1 MYGGSIG
8 AGDKVVADVKGS
20 YTLDLNDIPAVPDED
35 WMPPL
40 NTLKQRIEFYYTY
53 AHSGPDFW
61 QTEGKRW
68 SKEVEEFTKP
78 TGPLK
83 KAVGEIVAS
92 GDSDEQKAG
101 KIYAAV
107 MKLDNTDFTRTKSEA
122 ERKKEKLKAIGRAED
137 VWNQKAGSADDIAL
151 LYVALARAAGLKVWP
166 IQVVDRNRAIF
177 DSTYLRIGQLD
188 DYIAVVE
195 LGGKDVYLD
204 PGQKMC
210 PFGTLHWKHTMAS
223 GFRLSE
229 KGAVF
234 ATTPPSVYKNST
246 VQRVADLTIDATG
259 SVKGTVRMVMT
270 GQDALHWRQLT
281 LENDEEEVKKQ
292 FNESM
297 RNSLPDGVQADFD
310 HFLALDDY
318 SVNLIGIVNV
328 SGNMGTATGKHFFLP
343 GLFFESRA
351 KHPFVAQ
358 DKRTIPVDVHYPKLE
373 QDQVTYSLPAGFNVE
388 SSPQAT
394 SNLWPDHAL
403 LKINSSAKNGTV
415 TVVRSVVYNFT
426 LLDPKEYKDLHDFYQ
441 KVATADQQQLVLVR
455 AQQAKGN

>member
-1 MYGGSIG
+1 MVFTLPSVEVGSILEYRLQIRYSDEIVSSPSWEIQQPYFVHKAHYFFRPELGGGRYISDSRGTPLDRLMYGGSIG

-292 FNESM
+292 LTS
-297 RNSLPDGVQADFD
+297 RCVTHCP
-310 HFLALDDY
+310 
-318 SVNLIGIVNV
+318 
-328 SGNMGTATGKHFFLP
+328 TACRPISITSWLWMI
-343 GLFFESRA
+343 
-351 KHPFVAQ
+351 
-358 DKRTIPVDVHYPKLE
+358 IP
-373 QDQVTYSLPAGFNVE
+373 S
-388 SSPQAT
+388 
-394 SNLWPDHAL
+394 
-403 LKINSSAKNGTV
+403 I
-415 TVVRSVVYNFT
+415 
-426 LLDPKEYKDLHDFYQ
+426 
-441 KVATADQQQLVLVR
+441 
-455 AQQAKGN
+455 